1 MANKPFCTVPFVEAF
16 SGDRAAFRNCCA
28 TDPAIYSLPG
38 QTFSEWQ
45 QDPRLAKFRENMYL
59 NQWPVECENCRI
71 QEQQSGHS
79 FRTTVN
85 SQTTIDDKFGV
96 WPSRWNLIFGNVCN
110 LGCWTCD
117 EHSSSVIAQHKKTIN
132 ILPVDFVDPND
143 EFESQWKS
151 LEQDVITSYNHH
163 SIVTLTLLG
172 GEPLY
177 NKTVNNFLSRL
188 QELGLASRTRLEFH
202 TNATK
207 INKKLFSKDT
217 WNYICIFLSLDAVG
231 KKAEWLR
238 YGCHW
243 LNIENNIEFFKSVG
257 DYVEVHCTLGILNIN
272 DLPLLKSFC
281 ESHQLPLKVWTLSS
295 PDFMSITRWSGDPL
309 HIADRDCLEQA
320 GFEYYYDLIGTDPD
334 PNSMR
339 NLVDYIKQFDSIRKP
354 LKDYDTRLHRAI
366 TEIL

>member
-1 MANKPFCTVPFVEAF
+1 MANNPFCTVPFVEAF

-45 QDPRLAKFRENMYL
+45 QDPRLVRFRENMYL
-59 NQWPVECENCRI
+59 NQWPAECENCRI

-117 EHSSSVIAQHKKTIN
+117 EYSSSVITQHKKTIN

-143 EFESQWKS
+143 EFESQWQR
-151 LEQDVITSYNHH
+151 LEQDVLTSYNHH

-177 NKTVNNFLSRL
+177 NKTVDNFLSRL

-207 INKKLFSKDT
+207 TNKKLFSKDT
-217 WNYICIFLSLDAVG
+217 WNYICVFLSLDAVG

-243 LNIENNIEFFKSVG
+243 PDIENNIEFFKSVG

-281 ESHQLPLKVWTLSS
+281 ESRQLPLKVRTLSS
-295 PDFMSITRWSGDPL
+295 PDFMSITQWSGDPR
-309 HIADRDCLEQA
+309 HIVDRDYLDQA
-320 GFEYYYDLIGTDPD
+320 GFVYYYDLIGTDLNPD
-334 PNSMR
+334 SMR
-339 NLVDYIKQFDSIRKP
+339 NLADYIKQFDSIRKP